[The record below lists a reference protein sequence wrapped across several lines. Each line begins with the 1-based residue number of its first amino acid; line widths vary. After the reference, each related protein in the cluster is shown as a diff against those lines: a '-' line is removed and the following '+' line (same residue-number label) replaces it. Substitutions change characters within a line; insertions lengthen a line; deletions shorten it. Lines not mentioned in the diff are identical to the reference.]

1 MEKKLLFVL
10 MVLFGDFKS
19 STVFSLPHFVSNFS
33 YWFKILN
40 PCFVNAW
47 KLSMI
52 KFGTHLMKLFCGLQ
66 SHIVF
71 IRYPFG
77 RNISNCKIRFKIKCV
92 RDNNM
97 PTVLST
103 SQILYIPSF
112 PMIVLTFETFALL
125 VTYTATCR
133 SDSAEFLMVSESA
146 IRMFFYLQT
155 A

>member
-1 MEKKLLFVL
+1 MFCL
-10 MVLFGDFKS
+10 
-19 STVFSLPHFVSNFS
+19 TNHN
-33 YWFKILN
+33 
-40 PCFVNAW
+40 NAW

-52 KFGTHLMKLFCGLQ
+52 KFGTHLMQLFCGLQ

-77 RNISNCKIRFKIKCV
+77 RNISNCKIRFKIKFV
-92 RDNNM
+92 RDNNLL
-97 PTVLST
+97 TALST

-125 VTYTATCR
+125 VTYTTTCR

-146 IRMFFYLQT
+146 IRMFFTYKLPNTIPSQT
-155 A
+155 QKHPQKH